1 MHSNA
6 VQALAGNTL
15 SALRTPKTFTV
26 YSHSPILRVL
36 RDRVFPVCQT
46 TGTVTGNGTA
56 LGMGL
61 GMGLR
66 MGMGMER
73 YPQSQEMTV

>member
-1 MHSNA
+1 MHSNT
-6 VQALAGNTL
+6 VQALAGNTI
-15 SALRTPKTFTV
+15 SALRTPKTFTD

-36 RDRVFPVCQT
+36 RDRVFSAYQT
-46 TGTVTGNGTA
+46 TGTVSGNGTA

-66 MGMGMER
+66 MGMGMEM